1 MGDAELPRASTALAD
16 PVRQRLVQIASDVL
30 AGLPMDE
37 VPAPLRPIAKFAPT
51 KRAQLGAAALSAAL
65 DADSDFRERVA
76 KAVTDALPQLVEAL
90 RTGESTLASDPVDTA
105 VVAYLT
111 RPPRWADVVARVTA
125 VLERER
131 SERDAAAD
139 EIARVRAELSDTKSQ
154 LKALRAKAAEAAAAA
169 GAGAAEEATRL
180 RNTLRVRTG
189 ELKAA
194 RAEADAALAA
204 VAAAREELAG
214 ATATRDAELERLR
227 ARVTELETAL
237 ESARRD
243 VRGARES
250 DDARLRVLLDALT
263 GAAAGIRRELDLPA
277 GVLRPADAVAGAEGA
292 NAGTA
297 VRDAADLDRLLGV
310 PEAHLI
316 IDGYNVTKTG
326 YPELTLA
333 EQRSRLVAA
342 MGSLRS
348 RSGAEIT
355 VTFDGSTRLPAQPPA
370 PRGVRVLFSAPD
382 ETADDLIRRLVAAE
396 PTGRTLVVVTSD
408 KAVVAD
414 VRRAGAQTAASQIL
428 LDRLARG

>member
-1 MGDAELPRASTALAD
+1 MDDAESSRASTPLAD
-16 PVRQRLVQIASDVL
+16 AVRQRLVQLASDVL
-30 AGLPMDE
+30 TGLPTDE
-37 VPAPLRPIAKFAPT
+37 VPGPLRPIAKFAPT
-51 KRAQLGAAALSAAL
+51 KRAQLGAAALSATL
-65 DADSDFRERVA
+65 DADSEFRERVA
-76 KAVTDALPQLVEAL
+76 NAVTDALPQLVEAL
-90 RTGESTLASDPVDTA
+90 RAGESTPASDPVDTA

-111 RPPRWADVVARVTA
+111 RPPGWASLVAHVTA

-169 GAGAAEEATRL
+169 GAGAADEATRL

-194 RAEADAALAA
+194 RAEAESALAEAAAVREEAA
-204 VAAAREELAG
+204 VAAS
-214 ATATRDAELERLR
+214 TKDAELERLR
-227 ARVTELETAL
+227 SRVTELETAL

-243 VRGARES
+243 VRGAREG

-263 GAAAGIRRELDLPA
+263 GAAAGIRRELNLPA
-277 GVLRPADAVAGAEGA
+277 GVLRPADVVAGQEGP
-292 NAGTA
+292 NAGVA
-297 VRDAADLDRLLGV
+297 VRDVADLDRLLGV
-310 PEAHLI
+310 PEVHLI
-316 IDGYNVTKTG
+316 VDGYNVTKTG

-342 MGSLRS
+342 MGALRS

-355 VTFDGSTRLPAQPPA
+355 VTFDGSTRLPSQPPA

-382 ETADDLIRRLVAAE
+382 EIADDLIRRLVAAE
-396 PTGRTLVVVTSD
+396 PPGRALLVVTSD
-408 KAVVAD
+408 QAVVAD
-414 VRRAGAQTAASQIL
+414 VRRAGARTVSSQIL